1 MASYIDSEC
10 DLLNIP
16 EDEKYRLYYYALV
29 ADGKAMLKPG
39 KTHQVLKKRIKQ
51 YLFTEH
57 KNMEKDMETFKLIA
71 VYEFKTKNLLTKAEL
86 LMKEGFK
93 EYPLK
98 EGQFYATEQYQLE
111 PCWDLLK
118 DFLRNMP
125 FCKKSWIRPDVENA
139 VQGILNKTKKLTLN
153 VPTKEI
159 EDEEETENEESDEET
174 ENEETDGEEEYE
186 SNEIKNKFEE
196 ILATDAQDVYGVGL
210 KTCDVFRKLLST
222 QSLDMS
228 TIESLCHDIEIEGKC
243 NGVKSNIIS
252 HFVRHIKSNF

>member
-39 KTHQVLKKRIKQ
+39 KTHQVLKKRIRQ
-51 YLFTEH
+51 YLFKEH

-98 EGQFYATEQYQLE
+98 EEQFHATEQYQLE
-111 PCWDLLK
+111 PCWNLLK
-118 DFLRNMP
+118 SFLRNMP
-125 FCKKSWIRPDVENA
+125 FCKKSWIGPDVENA
-139 VQGILNKTKKLTLN
+139 VQRILNKAKKLTLN
-153 VPTKEI
+153 VPTNTKEI
-159 EDEEETENEESDEET
+159 EYEEENEESDEES
-174 ENEETDGEEEYE
+174 DDEEEYE
-186 SNEIKNKFEE
+186 SNEIKKKFKE
-196 ILATDAQDVYGVGL
+196 ILDTNAQDVYGVGL